1 MAGTLPESSSP
12 PRPGAG
18 ARKTV
23 VLYDGWCEFCR
34 RSIDLLRRLDWLGRL
49 DYRDARDPA
58 QRPAGEPA
66 LDPARLL
73 EEMHVVPPDGHRVYH
88 GFAALR
94 HLAWRLP
101 PLWPVAPLLYVPGVL
116 WLGQRLYLWVARN
129 RFRLVPCHG
138 GVCSVRPGARPGG

>member
-1 MAGTLPESSSP
+1 MAGTLPERSSP
-12 PRPGAG
+12 PRPDAG

-23 VLYDGWCEFCR
+23 VLYDGSCEFCR

-73 EEMHVVPPDGHRVYH
+73 EEMHVVPPDGRPAYH

-94 HLAWRLP
+94 HLAWR
-101 PLWPVAPLLYVPGVL
+101 
-116 WLGQRLYLWVARN
+116 
-129 RFRLVPCHG
+129 
-138 GVCSVRPGARPGG
+138 